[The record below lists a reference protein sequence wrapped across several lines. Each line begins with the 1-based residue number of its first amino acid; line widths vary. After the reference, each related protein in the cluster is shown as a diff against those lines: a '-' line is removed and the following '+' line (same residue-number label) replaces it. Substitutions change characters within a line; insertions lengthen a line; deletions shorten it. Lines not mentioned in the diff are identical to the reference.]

1 MEHGCRNFHYRSSLA
16 KSCKLRELTLKF
28 HRENYERK
36 EGGEEPR
43 LSSIEGGK
51 KEKREGGG
59 EEKRKGKK
67 REKERRIGKHVV
79 GREILRKL
87 GTRLNR
93 SDGGRVFLARFID
106 SVSARTNYGRFALPS
121 VYIIKWCSKVSC
133 SSSIYPPIPFV

>member
-51 KEKREGGG
+51 RKKKEKEEERRKGREKG
-59 EEKRKGKK
+59 RKGKEDRK
-67 REKERRIGKHVV
+67 AC
-79 GREILRKL
+79 GRERDSTEARNEVESIGWRPSFSRSLHRLGIGADQLRTIRIAF
-87 GTRLNR
+87 GIYYQM
-93 SDGGRVFLARFID
+93 VFQ
-106 SVSARTNYGRFALPS
+106 S
-121 VYIIKWCSKVSC
+121 
-133 SSSIYPPIPFV
+133 